1 MKEKKKEE
9 KVISKNNKG
18 SRKKLSKKENIF
30 KNFIK
35 IIKEHKIITFSMVS
49 IIIIIP
55 ITIFIINYVTYNT
68 KIITI
73 NNVDYT
79 KSDFSVYL
87 FSAKYNYFNGNM
99 DITENDLK
107 VVYDEETNMTVADYL
122 KEIALSDIKTAAAI
136 KMLAEKYD
144 VTLSDN
150 DYEEIENEKKDF
162 IKSLGSKKDF
172 KKFLKN
178 NNTNEEAYNNMSET
192 DKLYKKLISNIF
204 SEDKIKDL
212 TEDEKKEANSN
223 YQKIYFK
230 IKQVI
235 LAIIDVNTGKSL
247 NSTTINQKETLANK
261 IVEETKKGT
270 NFDELI
276 KKYSE
281 DSIDKDPPYE
291 MYYKTGELLPELES
305 AVLEL
310 KNGEVSKVIKTN
322 YAYHIIQKQVLDD
335 KKLNDYYDNLREEK
349 CIDELKENIN
359 KLQIIYHDAYEN
371 IKIK

>member
-1 MKEKKKEE
+1 MSKKKEE
-9 KVISKNNKG
+9 VISKNNKG
-18 SRKKLSKKENIF
+18 TRKKLSKKENKRFLNLI
-30 KNFIK
+30 KN
-35 IIKEHKIITFSMVS
+35 HKVIAFSIVAL
-49 IIIIIP
+49 IIIISI
-55 ITIFIINYVTYNT
+55 ILFIINYVTYNK

-87 FSAKYNYFNGNM
+87 FSAKYNYFNGDK

-107 VVYDEETNMTVADYL
+107 VVYDEDSKMTVGDYL
-122 KEIALSDIKTAAAI
+122 KEVALSDIKTASAI
-136 KMLAEKYD
+136 RLLAEKYD
-144 VTLSDN
+144 VSLSDK
-150 DYEEIENEKKDF
+150 DYEELENEKRDF
-162 IKSLGSKKDF
+162 IKSLSSKKDF
-172 KKFLKN
+172 KKFLKD

-192 DKLYKKLISNIF
+192 DKLYKKIITNIF
-204 SEDKIKDL
+204 SEGKIKDL
-212 TEDEKKEANSN
+212 TEEEKIEANSN
-223 YQKIYFK
+223 YQKVYFK

-261 IVEETKKGT
+261 IVEEAKKGT
-270 NFDELI
+270 NFDDLI

-281 DSIDKDPPYE
+281 DSIDKEPPYE
-291 MYYKTGELLPELES
+291 MYYKSGELLTELES

-310 KNGEVSKVIKTN
+310 KPSEVSKVIKTN

-335 KKLNDYYDNLREEK
+335 KKLNDYYDDLREEK
-349 CIDELKENIN
+349 CIDELKENLD